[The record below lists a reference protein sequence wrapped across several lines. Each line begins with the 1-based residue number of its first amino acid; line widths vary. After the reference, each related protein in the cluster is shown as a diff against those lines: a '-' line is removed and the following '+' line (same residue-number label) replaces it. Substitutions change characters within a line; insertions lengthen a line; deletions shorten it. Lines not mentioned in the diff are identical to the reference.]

1 MLAIMIRISL
11 ALIAALPAL
20 AEPDVIALWTDGAPG
35 SETRRHEPEEAQ
47 DWWVKNIHNPS
58 ITVVRPDPAIA
69 TGAAVVVFAGGGH
82 SQLVFPPE
90 GLEPAQWFADRG
102 VTAFAVKYRLAREEG
117 SSYTLQDHAAAD
129 ARRAMR
135 LVRHRAADFD
145 IDPQRI
151 GIMGWSAGGELSAMV
166 SFGEHAGDSTAT
178 DPIDRMSCRPNFHLS
193 IYPGPIGFP
202 AGKLSPATP
211 PTFFLCA
218 MDDTFHVAPILAVL
232 PKFMALG
239 IPAETHLY
247 AAGGHGF
254 NLGNRSDLVSI
265 QNFPDR
271 MIEWMQD
278 GGWLESAAE

>member
-1 MLAIMIRISL
+1 MIRL
-11 ALIAALPAL
+11 LLFLITFTCVWADSEEFP
-20 AEPDVIALWTDGAPG
+20 LWINGAPG
-35 SETRRHEPEEAQ
+35 SEARRHEPEQAQ
-47 DWWVKNIHNPS
+47 DWWVKNIHHPS
-58 ITVVRPDPAIA
+58 VTVVPADPAKA

-82 SQLVFPPE
+82 RQLVFPPE

-102 VTAFAVKYRLAREEG
+102 VTAFAVKYRLAREPG
-117 SSYTLQDHAAAD
+117 SIYTLEEHAAAD

-135 LVRHRAADFD
+135 WVRHHAAKFS
-145 IDPQRI
+145 IDPDRI
-151 GIMGWSAGGELSAMV
+151 GIMGWSAGGELSALV
-166 SFGEHAGDSTAT
+166 AFGEHAGDSAAT
-178 DPIDRMSCRPNFHLS
+178 DPIDRESCRPDFLLS

-218 MDDTFHVAPILAVL
+218 MDDEFHVAPILAVL

-239 IPAETHLY
+239 IPVETHLY

-254 NLGNRSDLVSI
+254 NMGNRSDLVSI
-265 QNFPDR
+265 RNFPDR

-278 GGWLESAAE
+278 SGWLAPVIE

>member
-1 MLAIMIRISL
+1 MLRILL
-11 ALIAALPAL
+11 ALVATSSGFAQSETLP
-20 AEPDVIALWTDGAPG
+20 LWIDGAPG
-35 SETRRHEPEEAQ
+35 SEARRHEPEQAK
-47 DWWVKNIHNPS
+47 DWWVKNIHTPS
-58 ITVVRPDPAIA
+58 ITVVRPDPATA
-69 TGAAVVVFAGGGH
+69 NGAAVVIFPGGGH
-82 SQLVFPPE
+82 VQLVYPPE

-102 VTAFAVKYRLAREEG
+102 VTAFVVKYRLAREAG
-117 SSYTLQDHAAAD
+117 SSYTLQEHAGAD

-135 LVRHRAADFD
+135 LVRHRAAEFD

-166 SFGEHAGDSTAT
+166 SFGEHAGDPTAT
-178 DPIDRMSCRPNFHLS
+178 DPIDRVSSRPDFHLS

-211 PTFFLCA
+211 PTFFICA
-218 MDDTFHVAPILAVL
+218 MDDAFHVAPILAVL

-239 IPAETHLY
+239 IPVETHLY

-254 NLGNRSDLVSI
+254 NMGNRSDLVSI

-278 GGWLESAAE
+278 GGWLKPAMD